1 MQFAV
6 EGYLLIL
13 CLGLFSPATGTLEL
27 TAQGFQL
34 WNHNTHTNMYYYS
47 STGGCNLQNAEC
59 RTQQRIKS
67 AVLCNKQ
74 NKHLLKTPLLH
85 ILPLHVQSLNPNQ
98 RKEGIIWHS
107 FCRLMAGILHGIP
120 LVLWLPCLQYDTV
133 SNKCTSSCW
142 VPFTA
147 KSPLRTSKRHHTSHV
162 VITTSPI
169 LRRKKKGAQDTGY
182 YYPRPTGLN
191 FCDFGVTDQGWHV
204 INCPLPL
211 LQGAHTKDAKGFQTP
226 HEALFVSGQTSDR
239 CHSAMFVN
247 PQPLPHPSLHVHIW
261 KKQIWHEIERPC

>member
-1 MQFAV
+1 MIISIYSSLPKGQAQTSFNIECDIHVVARAFPHSTVYSTSPPFAVDTVLLCMQFAV

-34 WNHNTHTNMYYYS
+34 WNHDTHTNMYYYS

-147 KSPLRTSKRHHTSHV
+147 KSPLRTSKRHRTSHV

-169 LRRKKKGAQDTGY
+169 LRRKKRSPGH
-182 YYPRPTGLN
+182 GL
-191 FCDFGVTDQGWHV
+191 
-204 INCPLPL
+204 L
-211 LQGAHTKDAKGFQTP
+211 LSP
-226 HEALFVSGQTSDR
+226 PDR
-239 CHSAMFVN
+239 A
-247 PQPLPHPSLHVHIW
+247 
-261 KKQIWHEIERPC
+261 